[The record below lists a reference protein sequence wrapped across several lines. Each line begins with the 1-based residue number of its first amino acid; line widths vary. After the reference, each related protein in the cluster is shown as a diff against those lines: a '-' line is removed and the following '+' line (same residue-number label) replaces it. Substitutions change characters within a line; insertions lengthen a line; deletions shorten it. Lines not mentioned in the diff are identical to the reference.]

1 MNGDGSR
8 GRRRG
13 QTVMRCTLRDL
24 ECLSGAET
32 RKNSLANERPVTQ
45 VDNEEANQVKMA
57 AASASGSL
65 D

>member
-1 MNGDGSR
+1 
-8 GRRRG
+8 
-13 QTVMRCTLRDL
+13 MRCTLRDL
-24 ECLSGAET
+24 ECLSAAGT

-57 AASASGSL
+57 AASASVSL